1 MAKEIMNERI
11 SLLKVPLD
19 IIPLDEF
26 PEIISQQLVN
36 LSNETSDHTHTKNIV
51 LLSLWDL
58 LKARR
63 NGEYRNFILNA
74 FMVIP
79 ISNSIVRG
87 ASFLKKKAPKR
98 YMPFHFF
105 IKLLGIM
112 ESLEH
117 TVYLLGGTEKTMKKV
132 EKNISQTFP
141 RLRIVGRRSS
151 FHKQDEDVIIEAI
164 RKASPH
170 LLLAGRGLR
179 GGEMWLVKNNQKLNQ
194 GLRIWCSDIFD
205 IFTEKRRRPSDK
217 VFALGFEWIFYCF
230 RNPFRIFRIF
240 PFMYYNFL
248 LLFYRL
254 FRKDTN

>member
-1 MAKEIMNERI
+1 MENEITHERI
-11 SLLKVPLD
+11 NLLKVPLD
-19 IIPLDEF
+19 IIPLDDF
-26 PEIISQQLVN
+26 PDIISQQIVN
-36 LSNETSDHTHTKNIV
+36 LSNNNAEEKNII

-63 NGEYRNFILNA
+63 NNDYRNFILNA

-117 TVYLLGGTEKTMKKV
+117 TVYFLGGNEKTMKKV
-132 EKNISQTFP
+132 ERNISQTFP
-141 RLRIVGRRSS
+141 RLRIVGRRAS
-151 FHKQDEDVIIEAI
+151 FHRNEEEAIIETI
-164 RKASPH
+164 RKIAPH

-179 GGEMWLVKNNQKLNQ
+179 GGEMWLAKNDQKLNN

-205 IFTEKRRRPSDK
+205 IFTEKRPRPSDRM
-217 VFALGFEWIFYCF
+217 FALGFEWIFYLF

-240 PFMYYNFL
+240 PYMYYNFL

-254 FRKDTN
+254 FRKEET